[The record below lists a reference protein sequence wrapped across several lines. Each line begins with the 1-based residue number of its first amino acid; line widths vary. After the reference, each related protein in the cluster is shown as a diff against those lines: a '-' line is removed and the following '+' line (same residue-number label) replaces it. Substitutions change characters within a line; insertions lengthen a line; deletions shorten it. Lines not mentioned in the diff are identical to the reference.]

1 MSLALASGVQR
12 IEFQFDPQMAT
23 PTITPTPMA
32 TPTTIATPA
41 ATPPFAE
48 AFAFSGSVT
57 KMTLKDNHLI
67 VVTEER
73 HVSGD

>member
-1 MSLALASGVQR
+1 
-12 IEFQFDPQMAT
+12 MAT
-23 PTITPTPMA
+23 PTITPTPTG
-32 TPTTIATPA
+32 TPTTATATPA
-41 ATPPFAE
+41 AE